1 MKTLALQLQGYLDH
15 LTIERGV
22 AANTLSSYRRDLRRY
37 SKHLEERGITDL
49 AKVGEHDVSEFLVAL
64 RRGDPD
70 SGTAACTVDDIDAE
84 PGRITVILALH
95 DLINGGHVGHYG
107 TGHGAMSV
115 TVSQ

>member
-1 MKTLALQLQGYLDH
+1 G
-15 LTIERGV
+15 
-22 AANTLSSYRRDLRRY
+22 
-37 SKHLEERGITDL
+37 
-49 AKVGEHDVSEFLVAL
+49 
-64 RRGDPD
+64 
-70 SGTAACTVDDIDAE
+70 SGTLLAGRDGSANRPAAVAVTRADADMAAEISTVDDIDAE